1 MGAKRACLVYVT
13 ATASKRDAVRGH
25 LEECG
30 YSICEV
36 KADLEDAIAAQ
47 AGEDALPDALKIC
60 IESSDVSVFLL
71 PEDPAFDG
79 LMGPAAGAADSCDKP
94 VIGVVEGVRGIY
106 PEEFQDTAHSMIR
119 EGSTTLPAALA
130 GEEIWEKADRTRIV
144 ERPFK
149 TVRCQ

>member
-1 MGAKRACLVYVT
+1 MDTKRACLVYVA
-13 ATASKRDAVRGH
+13 ATASKREAVRRQ
-25 LEECG
+25 LEESG

-47 AGEDALPDALKIC
+47 AGEDSLPDALRTC
-60 IESSDVSVFLL
+60 IESSEVAVFLL
-71 PEDPAFDG
+71 PEDSASDG
-79 LMGPAAGAADSCDKP
+79 LMGQAAGAADSCGKP
-94 VIGVVEGVRGIY
+94 VIGVIEGSRSIY